1 MFSFSFF
8 VCSLVGDCIG
18 MFYWFAWFRCRPSYS
33 INYAMK
39 EREERRK
46 GIFVFASDTHTD
58 ADTQHLIRR
67 GHTQSTKRCQMK
79 LPVFSLLAAAGILCG
94 YIFIWRWKKDKILP
108 SCVYNN
114 RDDGDH
120 KSSSRNGGAI
130 SKRRIDAN
138 HFNSPKNTKKKKE
151 RNCCCCWKNI
161 VNPFYFSF
169 FFGMGRGT
177 GCCISPPLSNSLNS
191 TWWWW
196 WVTIYCWI
204 HIGRAR

>member
-1 MFSFSFF
+1 MAGRGGSAPLKIARQTQKIDQIISRFLLFCFF
-8 VCSLVGDCIG
+8 FLFCPLTTFVSLYFVVFFCIWCVYG
-18 MFYWFAWFRCRPSYS
+18 VYRNVFYWFAWFRCRPSYS

-46 GIFVFASDTHTD
+46 GIFVFASDRHTD

-79 LPVFSLLAAAGILCG
+79 LPAFSLLAAAGILCG

-138 HFNSPKNTKKKKE
+138 HFNSPKNTKKRKKE
-151 RNCCCCWKNI
+151 TAAVAGK
-161 VNPFYFSF
+161 
-169 FFGMGRGT
+169 T
-177 GCCISPPLSNSLNS
+177 
-191 TWWWW
+191 
-196 WVTIYCWI
+196 
-204 HIGRAR
+204 